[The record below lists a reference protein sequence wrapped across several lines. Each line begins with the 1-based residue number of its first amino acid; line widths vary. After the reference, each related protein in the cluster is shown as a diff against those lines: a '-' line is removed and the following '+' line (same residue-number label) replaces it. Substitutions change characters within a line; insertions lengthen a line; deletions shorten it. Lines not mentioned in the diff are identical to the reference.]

1 MPPDHGEPCAVG
13 RKCAPLDAADGLD
26 RALAQYQTTRDELS
40 VRLFT
45 ITDEIASSAWDMCR
59 LQALH
64 KALSDEMANEVLH
77 VAEAAAE
84 DVHIFPIRHPVTASE
99 TVGRASLPPRPS
111 WSKPV
116 TTSCLHCIPCPEVRL
131 APSVALRD
139 LNSRRGAD
147 LAFTCC
153 VAGT

>member
-1 MPPDHGEPCAVG
+1 MPQDHGEPCAVG

-45 ITDEIASSAWDMCR
+45 ITYEIASSAWDMCR

-111 WSKPV
+111 WSKTRHHLV
-116 TTSCLHCIPCPEVRL
+116 FALHSVPRSSTRSVRGL
-131 APSVALRD
+131 ARSQQQA
-139 LNSRRGAD
+139 RR
-147 LAFTCC
+147 
-153 VAGT
+153 